1 NAEAS
6 RAYLLVYDLEQDILQ
21 SVKLIFDACRE
32 HVQNVHKPLDDEQGE
47 LLYRMQEEV
56 SDYLQ
61 NVAEVLGNGTYHI
74 VDDILEEKRN
84 LFLHLEKLINHQ
96 VEGVKARKYGRR
108 NSMLYFSL
116 LLELKDLIAVAA
128 RFVKLYSRVHQSV
141 LKEELSLMVGK

>member
-1 NAEAS
+1 
-6 RAYLLVYDLEQDILQ
+6 
-21 SVKLIFDACRE
+21 
-32 HVQNVHKPLDDEQGE
+32 
-47 LLYRMQEEV
+47 MQEEV